1 MFRKLLTIVLFMAS
15 LVSAAEPADSVSSV
29 GFWQKVK
36 NYFKLDADTTTQ
48 EPKRFSIS
56 MVGGPSYASDS
67 KLGLGVAGV
76 AQYRL
81 NGCDTIQP
89 SNATITAQITTA
101 GFWKLGAEGT
111 TFFPDDRMRLNYEL
125 NVEYAPRD
133 FWGIGYTNG
142 NIDEHKV
149 KLHEHDYKIK
159 GEFLF
164 RLAKNFYVGPMLQW
178 DYANSGDVDPT
189 LLFQGQDHV
198 VRNYGVGLTLQY
210 DSRDLV
216 TNAYSGV
223 YLYLNQVFR
232 PKFLWNHYAFST
244 TDFRSCYYHTAWK
257 GAVIAGESR
266 ALFNFGNPSWAMM
279 ALLGDSDNM
288 RGYYHGRYRDKHMVT
303 AQVELRQYI
312 YRRFGA
318 VVWGGAGSVFHDS
331 DSFRHWLPNYGVGLR
346 WEFRRR
352 VNIRFDYGFGRSGQ
366 SGFIFNINEAF

>member
-1 MFRKLLTIVLFMAS
+1 MAFAA
-15 LVSAAEPADSVSSV
+15 AAEPVDSVQRV
-29 GFWQKVK
+29 GFWERVK
-36 NYFKLDADTTTQ
+36 NYFKLDADTATQ
-48 EPKRFSIS
+48 EQKRFDISI
-56 MVGGPSYASDS
+56 VGGPSYASDS
-67 KLGLGVAGV
+67 KLGLGLAGI

-81 NGCDTIQP
+81 NGCDNIQP
-89 SNATITAQITTA
+89 SNATITGDITTA
-101 GFWKLGAEGT
+101 GFWSLGVEGT
-111 TFFPDDRMRLNYEL
+111 TFFPDDRMRLNYVL
-125 NVEYAPRD
+125 DVEYAPRD
-133 FWGIGYTNG
+133 FWGMGYVNG

-159 GEFLF
+159 GEWLF
-164 RLAKNFYVGPMLQW
+164 RLADSFYAGPMLQW
-178 DYANSGDVDPT
+178 DYANSGKVDST
-189 LLFQGQDHV
+189 DLFVGQDHV
-198 VRNYGVGLTLQY
+198 VRNYGLGFTLQY

-232 PKFLWNHYAFST
+232 PKFFWNHYAFST
-244 TDFRSCYYHTAWK
+244 TDFRACYYHTAWK
-257 GAVIAGESR
+257 GAVIAGEAR

-303 AQVELRQYI
+303 TQVELRQYI
-312 YRRFGA
+312 YRRVGA
-318 VVWGGAGSVFHDS
+318 VLWGGAGSVFHDG

-352 VNIRFDYGFGRSGQ
+352 VNIRLDYGFGRKGQ

>member
-1 MFRKLLTIVLFMAS
+1 MLRKLVIAVLLGVAFAA
-15 LVSAAEPADSVSSV
+15 AAEPVDSVQRV
-29 GFWQKVK
+29 GFWERVK
-36 NYFKLDADTTTQ
+36 NYFRLDADTATQ
-48 EPKRFSIS
+48 EQKRFDISI
-56 MVGGPSYASDS
+56 VGGPSYASDS
-67 KLGLGVAGV
+67 KLGLGLAGI

-81 NGCDTIQP
+81 NGCDNIQP
-89 SNATITAQITTA
+89 SNATITGDITTA
-101 GFWKLGAEGT
+101 GFWSLGVEGT
-111 TFFPDDRMRLNYEL
+111 TFFPDDRMRLNYL
-125 NVEYAPRD
+125 LDVEYAPRD
-133 FWGIGYTNG
+133 FWGMGYENG

-159 GEFLF
+159 GEWLF
-164 RLAKNFYVGPMLQW
+164 RLADCFYAGPMLQW
-178 DYANSGDVDPT
+178 DYANSGKVDST
-189 LLFQGQDHV
+189 DLFAGQDHV
-198 VRNYGVGLTLQY
+198 VRNYGLGFTLQY

-244 TDFRSCYYHTAWK
+244 TDFRACYYHTAWK
-257 GAVIAGESR
+257 GAVIAGEAR

-303 AQVELRQYI
+303 TQVELRQYI
-312 YRRFGA
+312 YRRVGA
-318 VVWGGAGSVFHDS
+318 VLWGGAGSVFHDG

-352 VNIRFDYGFGRSGQ
+352 VNIRLDYGFGRKGQ